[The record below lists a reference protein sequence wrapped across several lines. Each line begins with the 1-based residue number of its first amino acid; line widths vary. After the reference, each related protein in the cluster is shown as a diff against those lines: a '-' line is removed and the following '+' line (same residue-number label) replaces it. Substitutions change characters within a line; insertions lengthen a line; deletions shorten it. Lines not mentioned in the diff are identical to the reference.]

1 MRGTFVA
8 GNDWFGILDCGRAA
22 DFGSGE
28 GCFFTA
34 RDLGTTGVILNHLAK
49 AAITFAKKQHTT
61 YRVSELS
68 KTSGQTGLHQ
78 IKTVLQDLSDKHLVI
93 AGLGEVG
100 SRVEEC

>member
-1 MRGTFVA
+1 MLSSLHVTLVPP
-8 GNDWFGILDCGRAA
+8 
-22 DFGSGE
+22 
-28 GCFFTA
+28 
-34 RDLGTTGVILNHLAK
+34 GVILNHLAK

-100 SRVEEC
+100 SHVLKNASTMGFKGNHHFESDE